1 MPTFIMLANYTQQG
15 LSRIKDT
22 TKRAEEVKALASK
35 AGLTMKETYWVLGQ
49 HDVVAVFDAPSDEA
63 MTSFALS
70 IAKMGNITTQTLRAF
85 TATEMG
91 RILDKTP

>member
-35 AGLTMKETYWVLGQ
+35 AGLTMKETYWVLGP

-63 MTSFALS
+63 MTAFALS